1 MKLFWTI
8 KDKKDGDD
16 EDCSRKR
23 NFANAVKNFG
33 KNDFEG
39 FKPTLDLVLT
49 VIKKW
54 DEELGGATKAE

>member
-16 EDCSRKR
+16 EDCSKKLH
-23 NFANAVKNFG
+23 FAKAAKNFD

-39 FKPTLDLVLT
+39 FKPTLDLVLK
-49 VIKKW
+49 VIEKW
-54 DEELGGATKAE
+54 D

>member
-16 EDCSRKR
+16 EDCSKKR
-23 NFANAVKNFG
+23 NFAKAAKNFD

-39 FKPTLDLVLT
+39 FKPTLDLVLK
-49 VIKKW
+49 VIEKW